1 MRVVIELLLLASV
14 IAFGAVYAPIAL
26 KKLRQRKR
34 PVALPEAPA
43 EAKRLAAGDERLA
56 EAVEL
61 RDKIAGLARKKDVGL
76 DRAVVDEVDELL
88 RAMVSLREL
97 KLELAHHLSILPERR
112 IAEDAALLDAAT
124 VEAQRRQIAE
134 LRQRERGLDAE
145 LARAAA
151 GLRETWL
158 GLLEALAQP
167 GNHALASNRV
177 KEQVETLR
185 IRIQAEQE
193 ARAALPETVET

>member
-1 MRVVIELLLLASV
+1 MRVLVELVLLASI
-14 IAFGAVYAPIAL
+14 IAFGAVYAPIAW
-26 KKLRQRKR
+26 KKLRQRK
-34 PVALPEAPA
+34 PSLALPEVPA
-43 EAKRLAAGDERLA
+43 AARRLAAGDERLA

-61 RDKIAGLARKKDVGL
+61 REKIAGLTKKKDVGL

-88 RAMVSLREL
+88 AAMVSLREL

-124 VEAQRRQIAE
+124 VDAQRRQIAE
-134 LRQRERGLDAE
+134 LRQREKGLDAE

-167 GNHALASNRV
+167 GNHALASNQV
-177 KEQVETLR
+177 KAQVEALR

-193 ARAALPETVET
+193 ARALGR